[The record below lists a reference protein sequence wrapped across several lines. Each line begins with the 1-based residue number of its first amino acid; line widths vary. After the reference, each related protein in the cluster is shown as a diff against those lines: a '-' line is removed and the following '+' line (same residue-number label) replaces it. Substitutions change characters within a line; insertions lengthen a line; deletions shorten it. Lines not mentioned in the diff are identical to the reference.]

1 MSGEIYVDSFAALLP
16 EGIIGPQGLRPWDQ
30 DQSGPRD
37 VRRDQILDK
46 PYVNFGKLMLADRL
60 AFGAASIALS
70 KSAIIEKET
79 MAIALGIP
87 AGSLSTDLR
96 YIESVQAG
104 FPSPAIFSATLP
116 SSAIADIA
124 IYFGIKGQNRVLAG
138 NGASGLSALEQAC
151 MLLKLRKATSVL
163 WCCVTA
169 VDLQDIHNP
178 LLYASLA
185 SQCASCAIV
194 LSSRPREN
202 ATGIRISTS
211 FQTASA
217 SSVVSGDELY
227 FNELFQLLINQ
238 KTGSLHCASCDVV
251 ATLSLEKDG

>member
-1 MSGEIYVDSFAALLP
+1 MSGGIYVDSFAALLP
-16 EGIIGPQGLRPWDQ
+16 EGIIGPQGLRPWDHG
-30 DQSGPRD
+30 QSGPRD

-70 KSAIIEKET
+70 ESAITERET

-96 YIESVQAG
+96 YIESVQSG

-124 IYFGIKGQNRVLAG
+124 IYFGIKGQNRVIAG
-138 NGASGLSALEQAC
+138 NSSSCLYALEQAC
-151 MLLKLRKATSVL
+151 MLLELKKATSVL
-163 WCCVTA
+163 WCCVAA
-169 VDLQDIHNP
+169 VDSQDAQSP
-178 LLYASLA
+178 LLDAPLA
-185 SQCASCAIV
+185 AQCKSFALV
-194 LSSRPREN
+194 LSPKPRDN
-202 ATGIRISTS
+202 GFAMRISAS
-211 FQTASA
+211 FQPGSV
-217 SSVVSGDELY
+217 SRVVSGDELY
-227 FNELFQLLINQ
+227 FSELFQLLINQ
-238 KTGSLHCASCDVV
+238 KTGSLHCASGDVV